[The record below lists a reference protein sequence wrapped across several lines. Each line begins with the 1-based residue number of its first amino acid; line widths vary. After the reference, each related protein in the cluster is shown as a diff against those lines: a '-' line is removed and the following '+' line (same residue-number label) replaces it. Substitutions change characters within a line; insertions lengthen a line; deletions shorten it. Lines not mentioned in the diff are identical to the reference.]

1 MILSYLKKTAFI
13 ILILFSFFQKS
24 KQSIEFT
31 LYEQIIESS
40 CEENKGTFDILIK
53 GVLEGI
59 TKDQNYNNQLLMFP
73 IVIGTS
79 NGKNLE
85 AICYPTKKTNE
96 FYFSCKI
103 DIVQNPL
110 NTIDI
115 FLPVKTPEVKNFIL
129 KKWEE
134 VIGANPGVSNKI
146 QIIECLPE
154 ETNTFFP
161 SNITINQ
168 CYYKLISTHL
178 IIINGTWEDKIDDT
192 FNYDDINI
200 TLDNED
206 KDIMLCEH
214 IQKPISFLCFFKG
227 RGRIKFNE
235 QLCNFRNRDV
245 YKIKGFDSGQTID
258 KCSDGV
264 LSDDENIEKFL
275 SGSFYFLNIN
285 IILIFILLF

>member
-1 MILSYLKKTAFI
+1 MQSYLKKTAFI

-146 QIIECLPE
+146 QIIEC
-154 ETNTFFP
+154 
-161 SNITINQ
+161 
-168 CYYKLISTHL
+168 
-178 IIINGTWEDKIDDT
+178 
-192 FNYDDINI
+192 
-200 TLDNED
+200 
-206 KDIMLCEH
+206 
-214 IQKPISFLCFFKG
+214 
-227 RGRIKFNE
+227 
-235 QLCNFRNRDV
+235 
-245 YKIKGFDSGQTID
+245 
-258 KCSDGV
+258 
-264 LSDDENIEKFL
+264 
-275 SGSFYFLNIN
+275 
-285 IILIFILLF
+285 

>member
-1 MILSYLKKTAFI
+1 MIQSYLKRTAFI

-40 CEENKGTFDILIK
+40 CEEDKGTFDILIK
-53 GVLEGI
+53 GVLKGI
-59 TKDQNYNNQLLMFP
+59 AKDQYYNYQLLDFP
-73 IVIGTS
+73 IVVGTS

-85 AICYPTKKTNE
+85 AICYHTKKNNE

-110 NTIDI
+110 NTIDV
-115 FLPVKTPEVKNFIL
+115 FLPVKTPKVNNFIL

-146 QIIECLPE
+146 HIIECLPE
-154 ETNTFFP
+154 ETNTFSP

-168 CYYKLISTHL
+168 CYYKYIATHL
-178 IIINGTWEDKIDDT
+178 IIINGTWERDISDT
-192 FNYDDINI
+192 FNHDDINI

-206 KDIMLCEH
+206 KDTMLCEH
-214 IQKPISFLCFFKG
+214 IQNPISFLCFFTG

-235 QLCNFRNRDV
+235 QLCNFRNSDV
-245 YKIKGFDSGQTID
+245 YRIKGFDSGQTID

-264 LSDDENIEKFL
+264 ISDDENINKFS

>member
-1 MILSYLKKTAFI
+1 MIQSYLKKTDFI

-129 KKWEE
+129 KK
-134 VIGANPGVSNKI
+134 
-146 QIIECLPE
+146 
-154 ETNTFFP
+154 
-161 SNITINQ
+161 
-168 CYYKLISTHL
+168 
-178 IIINGTWEDKIDDT
+178 
-192 FNYDDINI
+192 
-200 TLDNED
+200 
-206 KDIMLCEH
+206 
-214 IQKPISFLCFFKG
+214 
-227 RGRIKFNE
+227 
-235 QLCNFRNRDV
+235 
-245 YKIKGFDSGQTID
+245 
-258 KCSDGV
+258 
-264 LSDDENIEKFL
+264 
-275 SGSFYFLNIN
+275 
-285 IILIFILLF
+285 